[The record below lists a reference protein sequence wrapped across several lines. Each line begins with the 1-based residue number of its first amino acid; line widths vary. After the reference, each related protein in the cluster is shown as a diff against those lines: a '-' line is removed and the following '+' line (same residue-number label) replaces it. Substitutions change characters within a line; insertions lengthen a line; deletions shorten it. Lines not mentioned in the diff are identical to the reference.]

1 VSQRLGKAFIK
12 VNGQLLESMPGAK
25 INVGGKKRNPVVG
38 GNNVHGFA
46 EEIVNS
52 TVECE
57 ISVSKDTKVLDYAQM
72 DNVTITF
79 ECDTGQ
85 TFVVKD
91 AFLTEPPE
99 LTAQEGGKVPLKFAG
114 QPADQV
120 N

>member
-1 VSQRLGKAFIK
+1 MQRLGKAFIK
-12 VNGQLLESMPGAK
+12 VDGKLLETMPGAK
-25 INVGGKKRNPVVG
+25 LNVGGVKRAPVNGANAVL
-38 GNNVHGFA
+38 GFS

-52 TVECE
+52 MVECE
-57 ISVSKDTKVLDYAQM
+57 ISVSKDTKPLDYSKMA
-72 DNVTITF
+72 DVSITF

-85 TFVVKD
+85 TFVCKN

-114 QPADQV
+114 APADQV

>member
-1 VSQRLGKAFIK
+1 MSQRLGKAFIK

-25 INVGGKKRNPVVG
+25 LNVGGYKRNPVIG
-38 GNNVHGFA
+38 GVAVLGFA
-46 EEIVNS
+46 EELVPS

-57 ISVSKDTKVLDYAQM
+57 ISVAAATKIM
-72 DNVTITF
+72 DIAKYKAETITF

-99 LTAQEGGKVPLKFAG
+99 LTAGEGGKVPLKFAG

>member
-1 VSQRLGKAFIK
+1 MSQRLGKAFIK

-25 INVGGKKRNPVVG
+25 LNVGGFKRTPVIGANGVLG
-38 GNNVHGFA
+38 YS
-46 EEIVNS
+46 EEPVQAQ
-52 TVECE
+52 VECE
-57 ISVSKDTKVLDYAQM
+57 IAVSGQTKIM
-72 DNVTITF
+72 DIAKFKGETITF

-99 LTAQEGGKVPLKFAG
+99 LTAGEGGKVPLKFAG
-114 QPADQV
+114 QPADPV

>member
-1 VSQRLGKAFIK
+1 MQRLGRAYIK
-12 VNGQLLESMPGAK
+12 VNGNLIESLPGAK
-25 INVGGKKRNPVVG
+25 LNVGGVKRNPVVG
-38 GNNVHGFA
+38 NTVHGYA
-46 EEIVNS
+46 EEVVPA

-57 ISVSKDTKVLDYAQM
+57 ISVSGQTKIM
-72 DNVTITF
+72 DIAKYKQETLTF

-114 QPADQV
+114 NPADQV